1 MMASTNRGQPATS
14 PANQCGAPRVW
25 VLKGGHISP
34 PCCCCDVMPSKPG
47 LLGRGMI
54 EAKQPTCSPTC
65 NVTKC
70 ASKRCM
76 TCKHL
81 VLGSGFSSNLT
92 NKNSI

>member
-1 MMASTNRGQPATS
+1 MVHHESG
-14 PANQCGAPRVW
+14 C
-25 VLKGGHISP
+25 LKADSNVSP

-81 VLGSGFSSNLT
+81 VIGSGFSSNLT
-92 NKNSI
+92 NKNYI

>member
-1 MMASTNRGQPATS
+1 
-14 PANQCGAPRVW
+14 
-25 VLKGGHISP
+25 
-34 PCCCCDVMPSKPG
+34 
-47 LLGRGMI
+47 MI

-81 VLGSGFSSNLT
+81 VLGSVFLVISLIKTIYS
-92 NKNSI
+92 

>member
-1 MMASTNRGQPATS
+1 
-14 PANQCGAPRVW
+14 
-25 VLKGGHISP
+25 
-34 PCCCCDVMPSKPG
+34 
-47 LLGRGMI
+47 MI

-92 NKNSI
+92 NKNYI

>member
-1 MMASTNRGQPATS
+1 
-14 PANQCGAPRVW
+14 
-25 VLKGGHISP
+25 
-34 PCCCCDVMPSKPG
+34 MPSKPG

-70 ASKRCM
+70 VSKRCM

-92 NKNSI
+92 NKNYI